1 MSQPA
6 AIRVEGLRF
15 LYPGVEVLHDVS
27 FSINSGEVTGL
38 IGPNG
43 AGTSTTLRILTGMLE
58 PSSGRVDVAGCA
70 LPTQAFELKQRIG
83 YVPEAA
89 ELYETRWSR
98 SCTYRHACSSA
109 AVSIVPRGFS

>member
-43 AGTSTTLRILTGMLE
+43 AGKSTTLRILTGMLE
-58 PSSGRVDVAGCA
+58 PVERPRRCRRLRVADAGVRA
-70 LPTQAFELKQRIG
+70 
-83 YVPEAA
+83 EAA
-89 ELYETRWSR
+89 HWLCSR
-98 SCTYRHACSSA
+98 SRRAL
-109 AVSIVPRGFS
+109 